1 MVYPALSLSILP
13 LPNLNLFLFGILRMI
28 VLPIPMLIPEQPLA
42 VIHPP
47 VAPSIRTMTIL
58 LALFVHPI
66 EGALIAPFVHAVA
79 MHLVIQPRTKIFV
92 AVLSPG
98 IEAPSR
104 ALVVLHL
111 ALVFPQEV
119 VVVLLDLSH
128 ILCVDILVP
137 NRVSV

>member
-28 VLPIPMLIPEQPLA
+28 VLPIPMLIPKQPLSI
-42 VIHPP
+42 IHPT
-47 VAPSIRTMTIL
+47 VAPSIRPMTIL

-128 ILCVDILVP
+128 ILCVDILIP
-137 NRVSV
+137 NRVAV